1 MEMVTSSL
9 EELLIK
15 HVVLPYRASIFNT
28 ETPGQICAG
37 ETSTSLSQDLVS
49 ILTPFYFPSPGDVT
63 VIDRRKSSLERS
75 AWKTEAQHTITLLS
89 LLFDVALGS
98 SPRKTP
104 KLRRI
109 EDPWLEKLF
118 SQLAEC
124 AATFL
129 RGINAFKAQRYHVML
144 VRWMM
149 EKAVKGKLHLS
160 LPTTEAIL
168 DQVSGL
174 FSSGIDATVQWSVI
188 SLCIQNDA
196 NVFIV
201 PASSANSDQI
211 HLYRTPNKY
220 LSSLLFKITEE
231 QMESSSDYDHIL
243 SHVIIPLCNAFADA
257 RNLTGF
263 IQNWKEQ
270 LRVLRKRLEAQRDDT
285 DDGPIIW
292 EDDRLLQAVSQL
304 VEPAFTASQIDQILS
319 AAISD
324 LTPSISNVPNDK
336 GGSLA
341 GLVII
346 DSLFAGINQD
356 ETMAKLTESA
366 QSVFSLLGGLL
377 SGASS
382 QTYRWRVWRIKATI
396 ADRWLTLHDSS
407 VFKRKAYSAICTA
420 SERINRTSS
429 ENLHDEKRDLSE
441 KLHAFRFILRFAAK
455 GDCFWENLQFSSRS
469 EVESAV
475 KKIMDEFE
483 PFCHR
488 ISHDH
493 FQTIKLPDTVPRWDE
508 FSIKIT
514 SFDTLY
520 LGCVADVLTSPS
532 VLK

>member
-9 EELLIK
+9 EEMLIK
-15 HVVLPYRASIFNT
+15 HVILPYRASIFDT
-28 ETPGQICAG
+28 ETPGQIRAG

-49 ILTPFYFPSPGDVT
+49 ILTLFRFPLPGEVT
-63 VIDRRKSSLERS
+63 VIDRRKFSLERS
-75 AWKTEAQHTITLLS
+75 VWKTEAQHIITLLS

-98 SPRKTP
+98 SPRNTP

-129 RGINAFKAQRYHVML
+129 PSINAFKAQRYHVTL
-144 VRWMM
+144 VKWMM
-149 EKAVKGKLHLS
+149 ENALKGKLHLS
-160 LPTTEAIL
+160 LPTTETIL

-174 FSSGIDATVQWSVI
+174 FSSGTDATVQWSVI

-201 PASSANSDQI
+201 PASSANSDHI

-220 LSSLLFKITEE
+220 LSSLLFKITEG
-231 QMESSSDYDHIL
+231 QMESSSDYDHVR

-263 IQNWKEQ
+263 IQYWKEQ

-285 DDGPIIW
+285 DDGPSIW
-292 EDDRLLQAVSQL
+292 EDDQLLQAVSQL

-319 AAISD
+319 AAVSD

-366 QSVFSLLGGLL
+366 QSVFSLLGVLL

-382 QTYRWRVWRIKATI
+382 QTDRWRIWRIKATI
-396 ADRWLTLHDSS
+396 ADHWLTLHDSS
-407 VFKRKAYSAICTA
+407 VFKRKAHSAICAA
-420 SERINRTSS
+420 SERINRISS
-429 ENLHDEKRDLSE
+429 ENLPDEKRDLSE
-441 KLHAFRFILRFAAK
+441 ELHAFRFVLRFVAK
-455 GDCFWENLQFSSRS
+455 GDSFWENLQFSSRS
-469 EVESAV
+469 QVESAV
-475 KKIMDEFE
+475 KKIMDEME

-493 FQTIKLPDTVPRWDE
+493 FQTIKFPDTVPRWDE

-514 SFDTLY
+514 SVDTLY
-520 LGCVADVLTSPS
+520 LGCVADVLTSSS